1 MATNEEERKK
11 EETVLMQSFY
21 YWSNYSKI
29 KHFSCM
35 GTRFL
40 VVIQKLSK
48 ENLQSLKSF
57 FQHCI
62 ICSNKK

>member
-35 GTRFL
+35 GIRLQSTRFL

-48 ENLQSLKSF
+48 ENL
-57 FQHCI
+57 
-62 ICSNKK
+62 